1 MMIQNKHSPVATPS
15 LIKVKLLTGLS
26 MVIERIW
33 PLLLPALIVCSTFA
47 TLSWF
52 GLFRSV
58 PDTVRY
64 IFAIVLAFMLIVS
77 LWPLRAFR
85 LPVQSEIDARMES
98 ANGLTH
104 QPVSVQS
111 DMLAGTPDEF
121 SKALWQV
128 HQQRMAEKLRSVQ
141 ADGPGPKTYELDKF
155 ALRTLPALSLFIAF
169 AFSTGSLG
177 GRLGDIWYGA
187 AAIPAVP
194 PRIDAWVTP
203 PRYTAKAP
211 VFLNTAAQIE
221 NIAITVPENSILTVR
236 IGAET
241 SQEYKLA
248 INGNARVIP
257 DQPPASAPA
266 PANTSGQLLTAT
278 LTGDDSVTL
287 GLEGVTVSQWAF
299 KVIKDTPP
307 EIAFIADPSKAKN
320 GTLTLSY
327 TIKDD
332 YGASKGAA
340 QFKLLP
346 TQKDARALY
355 ALPELALSLPR
366 RNSTSGTAKT
376 AKDLT
381 QHPLAGE
388 EFEVKLQ
395 AEDGAGHIAK
405 SPAKTFVLPQYYLA
419 SPLARALGEDRQL
432 LARDANNKTLVLN
445 LLDALT
451 IRPEETINNA
461 SHFLGIETARIR
473 LHQAKSDDELRSVVD
488 YLWQVV
494 LTIDKNS
501 MSDAQRRLQEAQDKL
516 AEALENGASDEEI
529 QKRMQDLRQA
539 MNEFMKQLAEE
550 ERKNPST
557 AKTDKSEQ
565 ELSASDLD
573 KMLDKLEELARQGSK
588 DQAKELLNQLRDM
601 MNNLQA
607 SRDNKGGKGGEGQSQ
622 MEGKLN
628 ELGKMLREQQK
639 ILDETFQKDRDGQSG
654 KGPDEQDQSDNGQ
667 NQQGQNGKQPDGEQ
681 KGTGSGLNGLQQRQ
695 NKLGEQLQGL
705 MDGLKGLGIEPGKEL
720 GDAGKAMGRAGKN
733 LGEGDAGKATGD
745 ETEALNAL
753 RKGAEG
759 LMNQM
764 KQALGKQGGGQQRGE
779 KGPNDKDPL
788 GRPRANNQTDTGES
802 TKVPDEI
809 DIQRAREILE
819 AIRKRLG
826 NSLSPEVEKQYLE
839 RLLKFD

>member
-1 MMIQNKHSPVATPS
+1 
-15 LIKVKLLTGLS
+15 
-26 MVIERIW
+26 
-33 PLLLPALIVCSTFA
+33 
-47 TLSWF
+47 
-52 GLFRSV
+52 
-58 PDTVRY
+58 
-64 IFAIVLAFMLIVS
+64 
-77 LWPLRAFR
+77 
-85 LPVQSEIDARMES
+85 
-98 ANGLTH
+98 
-104 QPVSVQS
+104 
-111 DMLAGTPDEF
+111 
-121 SKALWQV
+121 
-128 HQQRMAEKLRSVQ
+128 
-141 ADGPGPKTYELDKF
+141 
-155 ALRTLPALSLFIAF
+155 
-169 AFSTGSLG
+169 
-177 GRLGDIWYGA
+177 
-187 AAIPAVP
+187 
-194 PRIDAWVTP
+194 
-203 PRYTAKAP
+203 
-211 VFLNTAAQIE
+211 
-221 NIAITVPENSILTVR
+221 
-236 IGAET
+236 
-241 SQEYKLA
+241 
-248 INGNARVIP
+248 
-257 DQPPASAPA
+257 
-266 PANTSGQLLTAT
+266 
-278 LTGDDSVTL
+278 
-287 GLEGVTVSQWAF
+287 
-299 KVIKDTPP
+299 
-307 EIAFIADPSKAKN
+307 
-320 GTLTLSY
+320 
-327 TIKDD
+327 
-332 YGASKGAA
+332 
-340 QFKLLP
+340 
-346 TQKDARALY
+346 
-355 ALPELALSLPR
+355 
-366 RNSTSGTAKT
+366 
-376 AKDLT
+376 
-381 QHPLAGE
+381 
-388 EFEVKLQ
+388 
-395 AEDGAGHIAK
+395 
-405 SPAKTFVLPQYYLA
+405 
-419 SPLARALGEDRQL
+419 
-432 LARDANNKTLVLN
+432 
-445 LLDALT
+445 
-451 IRPEETINNA
+451 
-461 SHFLGIETARIR
+461 
-473 LHQAKSDDELRSVVD
+473 
-488 YLWQVV
+488 
-494 LTIDKNS
+494 
-501 MSDAQRRLQEAQDKL
+501 LQEAQDKL

-529 QKRMQDLRQA
+529 QKRMQDMRQA

-557 AKTDKSEQ
+557 AKTDKTDQ

-695 NKLGEQLQGL
+695 NKLGKQLQGL

-826 NSLSPEVEKQYLE
+826 NALSPEVEKQYLE